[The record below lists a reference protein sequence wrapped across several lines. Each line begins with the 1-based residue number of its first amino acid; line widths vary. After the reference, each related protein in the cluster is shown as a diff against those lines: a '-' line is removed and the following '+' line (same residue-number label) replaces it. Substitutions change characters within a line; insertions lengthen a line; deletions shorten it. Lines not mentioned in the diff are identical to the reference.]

1 MKKNDFEY
9 VKERFDRAAPQMTGK
24 MDSAV
29 LRRRIL
35 ESGGQKVVQIR
46 RKKRSYKPLAAVAAL
61 AACLAVAIT
70 AATMFLQPG
79 NTPQVENPGAST
91 PQSDNYSDVP
101 YFKSY
106 DDLNARVQQTSPPEM
121 GCYSG
126 GQIKRFDDA
135 AQSSPAMADGDYIY
149 YAYHNSNYD
158 FPNGDDGYG
167 RNKIYI
173 YKAEGENVKLVN
185 IMNDVFKDSYDLY
198 DLYVKNGRMVVSADD
213 DDAGITRT
221 KIYDVSDPE
230 NPKIISETGQSSS
243 GSIRTFVV
251 ENTVY
256 IFAPFTVTSDQNTV
270 PFYSENG
277 ETKLLN
283 PNDIYYLDTAASSQ
297 YVVISAIDAQSG
309 KVKDAKAMFGAGYI
323 MDCVGNDVFISE
335 NDESSDIIKVSM
347 NGKNIRFH
355 SAKRSEIPSFDT
367 YENLIE
373 VADNKYLSFSYQ
385 NTENGNIATL
395 YSAKNGEL
403 TVLDSIKL
411 ENIYVNAADNCDE
424 VIANNGYFVLP
435 SSFELHYGIITVSV
449 QDDKI
454 VITNEFENDDK
465 NEMYAGWCA
474 TIGNY
479 VYSFNI
485 NDLAPDDEK
494 LKVFAYKV
502 NS

>member
-9 VKERFDRAAPQMTGK
+9 VKERFDRAAPQMTEK
-24 MDSAV
+24 MDSEV

-35 ESGGQKVVQIR
+35 AEGGQKVISVQ
-46 RKKRSYKPLAAVAAL
+46 RKKRSRKPLAAVAAL
-61 AACLAVAIT
+61 AACLALVIT
-70 AATMFLQPG
+70 AVTVFLPQSDTPLVEQPG
-79 NTPQVENPGAST
+79 NTQQPAQPE
-91 PQSDNYSDVP
+91 SDVP
-101 YFKSY
+101 HFESY
-106 DDLNARVQQTSPPEM
+106 DELNARVQQTSPPEM

-213 DDAGITRT
+213 DDAGITQT
-221 KIYDVSDPE
+221 KVYDVSDPE
-230 NPKIISETGQSSS
+230 NPKIISEIEQSSS
-243 GSIRTFVV
+243 GSSRTFVT
-251 ENTVY
+251 ESTAY
-256 IFAPFTVTSDQNTV
+256 LFTSFTVTDKQAAI

-277 ETKLLN
+277 ESRLLS
-283 PNDIYYLDTAASSQ
+283 PDAIYYLGTTASSQ
-297 YVVISAIDAQSG
+297 YIVISAIDTQSG
-309 KVKDAKAMFGAGYI
+309 KVKDAKAMFGAGYVI
-323 MDCVGNDVFISE
+323 DCVGSDVFISE
-335 NDESSDIIKVSM
+335 NDESSDCIKVSM
-347 NGKNIRFH
+347 NDKDIRFH
-355 SAKRSEIPSFDT
+355 SADKREIPSFGT

-373 VADNKYLSFSYQ
+373 VENGKYLSFSYQ

-395 YSAKNGEL
+395 YSAEGGKL
-403 TVLDSIKL
+403 TVLDSMKL

-435 SSFELHYGIITVSV
+435 SSFEHHYGVITVSV

-454 VITNEFENDDK
+454 VVTNEFENDDR
-465 NEMYAGWCA
+465 NEMYAGSCA

-502 NS
+502 NR